1 MLPTWHE
8 AAQRLAHLKL
18 PQTSI
23 RKPLDATL
31 VGRVLAEDVTAF
43 SPNPRFRMSAMDGWA
58 IHPED
63 MEAGSKRLVI
73 QDTVLA
79 GMAAPT
85 LRPGTTCAV
94 MTGAPVPHETCAVIP
109 VEDAEASD
117 GTLTWQDL
125 LKAGQNIREQ
135 GEDFAEGQ
143 MLLHVGTVLYPQHLV
158 LLRTA
163 GIQEV
168 DVYQAS
174 RVSLIQ
180 TGNELAE
187 GDHPLHEGSVYESTR
202 ECIVE
207 SLRKLGPHPLTC
219 QQVRDEKDSLSR
231 AIGQALEDGN
241 DLILTTGGVS
251 KGVAD
256 HVPEVV
262 KALGGDIVLHRLAIK
277 PGKPLLVARFP
288 SGAILVGLPGN
299 PMAQLLACQAAVF
312 PLLQGKPMLT
322 GMMTAPATLLEP
334 CKGKETF
341 RTFLRGV
348 VFVSAQGQLVV
359 RPLAGNDSHRVRNLA
374 TCNAWLHAT
383 GSHAEG
389 SLIEVSPFMD
399 TQWRLGPCPQ

>member
-8 AAQRLAHLKL
+8 AAQRLAHLRL

-58 IHPED
+58 VGLND
-63 MEAGSKRLVI
+63 MEFGSKGLVI

-79 GMAAPT
+79 GMAAPA

-94 MTGAPVPHETCAVIP
+94 MTGAPVPRETCAVIA

-117 GTLTWQDL
+117 GTLTWRGS
-125 LKAGQNIREQ
+125 LKVGQNIREQ

-143 MLLHVGTVLYPQHLV
+143 IVLPVGTMLCPQHLV

-168 DVYQAS
+168 DVYQGS

-180 TGNELAE
+180 TGNELAG
-187 GDHPLHEGSVYESTR
+187 GDHPLHESSVYESTR
-202 ECIVE
+202 ECLIE

-219 QQVRDEKDSLSR
+219 RQVRDEMDSLSR

-251 KGVAD
+251 KGEAD

-262 KALGGDIVLHRLAIK
+262 KALGGDIILHRLAIK

-299 PMAQLLACQAAVF
+299 PLAQLLACQAAVF

-322 GMMTAPATLLEP
+322 GMFTVPAILLEP

-341 RTFLRGV
+341 RTFLRGE
-348 VFVSAQGQLVV
+348 VSVSPRGKLVV
-359 RPLAGNDSHRVRNLA
+359 RPLAGNDSHRVNNMA
-374 TCNAWLHAT
+374 TCNAWLHVAGT
-383 GSHAEG
+383 HAEG